1 MTARTP
7 RKKPTQK
14 GGPVDT
20 RRLVAD
26 LPVDLYK
33 AVKVRSVELEID
45 LKDLVAEALR
55 RYVVAT
61 NFFRP
66 LHGVAQW
73 C

>member
-7 RKKPTQK
+7 RKKLTQK

-55 RYVVAT
+55 RY
-61 NFFRP
+61 
-66 LHGVAQW
+66 LGMKGGESGKK
-73 C
+73 

>member
-1 MTARTP
+1 MAARVL
-7 RKKPTQK
+7 RKKTAKK
-14 GGPVDT
+14 GESVDT

-55 RYVVAT
+55 RYLGT
-61 NFFRP
+61 KGGERDKK
-66 LHGVAQW
+66 
-73 C
+73 